1 MGSEEQSHTSRYLA
15 QFLVSA
21 RLDEMPEA
29 LIHEAKR
36 SILNGFATAFA
47 GCSDTAME
55 RLVKTL
61 SGFSGQSQASLTG
74 RKERFDVLTAA
85 FLNAVSTNVFDF
97 DDTHPGTIIHPT
109 APVSPALFALGEYQP
124 FSGRRLLE
132 AFILGV
138 ELECRLGNAI
148 SPGHY
153 KRGWHITSTCGVFG
167 AAAATGKILGLDTE
181 RMVWALGNASAQSSG
196 LVETLG
202 TMAKSVS
209 VGNAARNGLSAA
221 LMAGNGVEGPG
232 RPLEGERGFLKVT
245 SDSPN
250 LPGLVENLG
259 SNWEL
264 SRNTYKPY
272 PCGVVLNPV
281 IEACLEI
288 ANTPDFDSSQIRS
301 VTISGHSLLRERAD
315 RPTVETGREAQV
327 SAQHAVAV
335 CLLYKASSLNEF
347 SDEAVNRKDVL
358 WLRKKVKVVVD
369 DAAMVGAA
377 HVVVEYA
384 NNTVL
389 EATVKHA
396 RGDAEHPLS
405 DRDIEEKLRDLI
417 VYGRSGVDPE
427 PVIDAIWRLDQVKDV
442 SEIMALARL

>member
-1 MGSEEQSHTSRYLA
+1 MTSHPSGLLA
-15 QFLVSA
+15 RFLVSA
-21 RLDEMPEA
+21 QWEEMPEA

-47 GCSDTAME
+47 GCNDAVMD
-55 RLVKTL
+55 RLINTL
-61 SGFSGQSQASLTG
+61 RGFSGPPQASVTG

-97 DDTHPGTIIHPT
+97 DDTHPNTIIHPT
-109 APVSPALFALGEYQP
+109 APVSPALFALGEYQA

-138 ELECRLGNAI
+138 EVECRLGNAV

-181 RMVWALGNASAQSSG
+181 RMIWALGNASAQASG

-202 TMAKSVS
+202 SMAKSIG
-209 VGNAARNGLSAA
+209 VGNAARNGLAAA
-221 LMAGNGVEGPG
+221 LMASNGIEGPNS
-232 RPLEGERGFLKVT
+232 PLEGERGFLKVT
-245 SDSPN
+245 SEAPEFTAVVD
-250 LPGLVENLG
+250 NLG
-259 SNWEL
+259 STWEL
-264 SRNTYKPY
+264 SKNTYKPY

-288 ANTPDFDSSQIRS
+288 ANTPGFDVTRVRS

-315 RPTVETGREAQV
+315 RPAVETGREAQV
-327 SAQHAVAV
+327 SAQHAAAV
-335 CLLYKASSLNEF
+335 CLLYQSASLYEF

-358 WLRKKVKVVVD
+358 WLREKVKVIVD
-369 DAAMVGAA
+369 DGATVGAA
-377 HVVVEYA
+377 HVATEFVD
-384 NNTVL
+384 NTRL
-389 EATVKHA
+389 EATVRHA
-396 RGDAEHPLS
+396 RGDAERPLS
-405 DRDIEEKLRDLI
+405 DKDIEDKFRDLI
-417 VYGRSGVDPE
+417 IYGRSGLNPE
-427 PVIDAIWRLDQVKDV
+427 PFIDAIWRLDQIEDV
-442 SEIMALARL
+442 SEVMALARL